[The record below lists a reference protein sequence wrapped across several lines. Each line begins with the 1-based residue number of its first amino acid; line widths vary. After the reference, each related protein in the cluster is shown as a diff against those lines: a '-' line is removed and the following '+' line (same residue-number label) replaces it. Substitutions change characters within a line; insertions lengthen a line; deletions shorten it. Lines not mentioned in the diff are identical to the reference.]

1 MENRRREILRPGSSN
16 TSTVQTRVAWPGV
29 PSCPAA
35 VGQSSPQN
43 CPLWALA
50 CISFEPPR
58 IPLVCGGVIQSFRTI
73 DPKRRARKGHCRSLL
88 AGDGCRQRCKPTG
101 GALAGKRRCGAARPQ
116 ARRSTGRCLAICDSI
131 ANNQSN
137 QSKNAERER
146 DPPLAIGRSAADEAG
161 TF

>member
-50 CISFEPPR
+50 CISFESPR
-58 IPLVCGGVIQSFRTI
+58 IPLVCGGVIQSIRTI
-73 DPKRRARKGHCRSLL
+73 DPKRRARKGHCHCSPATDVDSAANR
-88 AGDGCRQRCKPTG
+88 
-101 GALAGKRRCGAARPQ
+101 GALAGKRQCGAARPQ

-137 QSKNAERER
+137 QSKNGER
-146 DPPLAIGRSAADEAG
+146 DPPFTRGRSAADEAG